1 MKLNRKWIMVLALVM
16 SMAMATTGTLAYL
29 TDRDS
34 EANVFTMGN
43 VEIDLTEDFDQG
55 AELLPGLDIE
65 KKPVITNTGK
75 TEAWAWLTFSI
86 PAALDNAVQGTEQGS
101 NENVIH
107 WNPLGA
113 TTEGYVTDARVQKA
127 FADGLLTADMFPAGT
142 TNYVDYINANNMTW
156 NVFNSLG
163 EGQNMYE
170 EEINGVK
177 YNTYVLLYNKALQ
190 PGETTLPNI
199 YKVFLDAYVD
209 IDPDGNLSKVNA
221 GVVTPIDW
229 NINEDK
235 DGNPIIYAS
244 AYAIQ
249 KEGFA
254 TVEEA
259 YAAYNAQ
266 WGENGKEYGEDDGE
280 TDSATAVFVNNAQE
294 LKDAM
299 LIRGAKIYLGKD
311 IVVDADTP
319 LQWGKYMFVANG
331 REVTINLN
339 GKTITVTED
348 ASLKTNGLFTTANGG
363 TLNIVGE
370 GTVEVKNG
378 KSGIF
383 HAMNANDQ
391 INVYGG
397 TYISNS
403 DNGSDA
409 LAIIYTNSGN
419 VDVYGGKFCP
429 LDGIECTN
437 AEDNQGNRLSIV
449 FHEGALLK
457 HDKYYAGAD
466 ATRVQLEQ
474 GCKLEETVI
483 NGTTWY
489 KVVKE

>member
-75 TEAWAWLTFSI
+75 TEAWAWMIVSI
-86 PAALDNAVQGTEQGS
+86 PTALDNWNPGNGETGS
-101 NENVIH
+101 NNNVIH
-107 WNPLGA
+107 WNITGA
-113 TTEGYVTDARVQKA
+113 THEGYVTDASVEKA
-127 FADGLLTADMFPAGT
+127 IAAGILPEGT
-142 TNYVDYINANNMTW
+142 TAADITANNQTW
-156 NVFNSLG
+156 DVLNNGL
-163 EGQNMYE
+163 EYQNAIDGVMY
-170 EEINGVK
+170 NH
-177 YNTYVLLYNKALQ
+177 YVMLYNKALQ
-190 PGETTLPNI
+190 PGETTLPI
-199 YKVFLDAYVD
+199 MHKVFLDAHVD
-209 IDPDGNLSKVNA
+209 IDPEGNLSKVDA

-229 NINEDK
+229 NIND
-235 DGNPIIYAS
+235 DGNPIIYVS

-266 WGENGKEYGEDDGE
+266 WGDNGMEYGEDDGE
-280 TDSATAVFVNNAQE
+280 TDSATAIFVNNAQE

-319 LQWGKYMFVANG
+319 LQWSKYMFVANG

-339 GKTITVTED
+339 GKNITVTED

-403 DNGSDA
+403 DNGGDA

-429 LDGIECTN
+429 LDGIECAN
-437 AEDNQGNRLSIV
+437 AEDLHGTRTSIV

-457 HDKYYAGAD
+457 HDKFYAGSD
-466 ATRVQLEQ
+466 NSSGRI
-474 GCKLEETVI
+474 KLEDGYTLQETVI
-483 NGTTWY
+483 SGTTWY